1 VFIQAKLNGSG
12 PLWMMLDTGSSV
24 TVLDES
30 VSMLLGVPF
39 VDERSVYGPGQ
50 GSGQRLVYGKHATL
64 SFGEVELGDQTV
76 ASVPLGRFS
85 CELGQGADG
94 FLGSN
99 AFRNY
104 VVEIDYFHQ
113 VLRLYDPVNYSYSGP
128 GQRLPLQFVWN
139 GSPTVRA
146 EAVRSDGTAIE
157 GTFLIDSGATT
168 AVWLSRGF
176 NDAHPEFLSA
186 EKAMEVPSF
195 AVIGGEVSTRL
206 GHVLAIRLG
215 ISLSP
220 CPQRNSRKTLPAF
233 LRHLAWLARSGAQM
247 LSRFKVIFDYPHG
260 EMILEPADR
269 PEEPSEQRTHAHN
282 CRCGYGN
289 GRVETPEV

>member
-1 VFIQAKLNGSG
+1 VSGRASELGNRKRLETETGASSPKTCKRSLTAILFQLTDGLVFIHVKLNRSG

-30 VSMLLGVPF
+30 VSMMLGVPF
-39 VDERSVYGPGQ
+39 VDEGSVYGPGQ

-85 CELGQGADG
+85 CELGRGTDG

-104 VVEIDYFHQ
+104 VVEIDYSHQ
-113 VLRLYDPVNYSYSGP
+113 VLRLYDPVNYSYLGP
-128 GQRLPLQFVWN
+128 SQRLPLQFVWN
-139 GSPTVRA
+139 GIPTVRA

-176 NDAHPEFLSA
+176 NDAHPGFLSS
-186 EKAMEVPSF
+186 EKTMEVPSF
-195 AVIGGEVSTRL
+195 AVIGGEESTRL

-215 ISLSP
+215 HFFVP
-220 CPQRNSRKTLPAF
+220 MPATEF
-233 LRHLAWLARSGAQM
+233 
-247 LSRFKVIFDYPHG
+247 
-260 EMILEPADR
+260 
-269 PEEPSEQRTHAHN
+269 
-282 CRCGYGN
+282 
-289 GRVETPEV
+289 